1 MSLLSHAL
9 ETSRRSYSG
18 RATRFL
24 LVRARRFLLQRAR
37 VRTFGSVGVR
47 VKRAR
52 VCATASSDRECRPR
66 IIGCECDE
74 FLEDY
79 PPPPFSLSSSSSSS
93 SSSRIESLRPSVTRT
108 LCHRWDYPCSLF
120 PGWGRVTR
128 LGRLVARIIH
138 EEVKDPGGR
147 WELIDRLFFFIFRF
161 DRESYISRILY
172 FTNYFYFENFF
183 FPGQGCWRDEDI
195 SIKGEGKK
203 RKKQKQKKEK
213 EGKFYGVPDRPSGIF
228 EQCLK

>member
-37 VRTFGSVGVR
+37 VRTFRSVGVR
-47 VKRAR
+47 VNRAR

-79 PPPPFSLSSSSSSS
+79 PPPPSLSSSSSSS

-147 WELIDRLFFFIFRF
+147 WELIDRLFFF
-161 DRESYISRILY
+161 YIEIRSRILY
-172 FTNYFYFENFF
+172 LVYYTLRITFTSRIFF
-183 FPGQGCWRDEDI
+183 SPGKDVGGMRM
-195 SIKGEGKK
+195 
-203 RKKQKQKKEK
+203 
-213 EGKFYGVPDRPSGIF
+213 YP
-228 EQCLK
+228 

>member
-147 WELIDRLFFFIFRF
+147 WELIDRLFFF
-161 DRESYISRILY
+161 YIEIRSRILY
-172 FTNYFYFENFF
+172 ISYIILYELLLLREFF
-183 FPGQGCWRDEDI
+183 FPRARML
-195 SIKGEGKK
+195 EG
-203 RKKQKQKKEK
+203 
-213 EGKFYGVPDRPSGIF
+213 
-228 EQCLK
+228 